1 MKQNLFKTTFAILL
15 LVCSAIYSNNYCM
28 AEFNINMEKT
38 MQEHEQKKE
47 NRISLVQDI
56 VQRKDS
62 SVYRP
67 IQIIRDGNNYGLT
80 ETSIDKKL
88 QFLLEPQ
95 YQDIQPLNEYD
106 VFGQVGC
113 NYFKVMKNN
122 KWGIYSLDK
131 NAFISNFEY
140 DKIENILKYH
150 SHWYKLK
157 VKVNKNNKWAILT
170 NENISDFIYDDILK
184 IDYYNDDILKV
195 RINNK
200 WGLYSCGDY
209 FASNYEY
216 KEISEIIY
224 DDIVYE
230 KSEQIGINDYEIH
243 QLRGLKN
250 GSWVIL
256 NKTKY
261 VHKTAGS
268 KVFDKLFGNFLRDF
282 GK

>member
-15 LVCSAIYSNNYCM
+15 VVCSAIYSNNYCM
-28 AEFNINMEKT
+28 AEFNINMEKP
-38 MQEHEQKKE
+38 MQENKQKKE
-47 NRISLVQDI
+47 NRISSVRYI
-56 VQRKDS
+56 VQKKGP

-67 IQIIRDGNNYGLT
+67 IDIISDGNNYGLI
-80 ETSIDKKL
+80 ETLIDKKL
-88 QFLLEPQ
+88 LFLLEPQ

-106 VFGQVGC
+106 VSAHVGC

-140 DKIENILKYH
+140 DKIENILEYPEY
-150 SHWYKLK
+150 WYKLI

-184 IDYYNDDILKV
+184 TGYDEEILKV

-209 FASNYEY
+209 SASNYKC

-230 KSEQIGINDYEIH
+230 RSEQTSINDYVIH

-256 NKTKY
+256 YKTKY
-261 VHKTAGS
+261 VRKTAGS

>member
-15 LVCSAIYSNNYCM
+15 VVCSAIYSNNYCM
-28 AEFNINMEKT
+28 AEFNINREKP
-38 MQEHEQKKE
+38 MQENKQKKE
-47 NRISLVQDI
+47 NRISSVRYI
-56 VQRKDS
+56 VQKKGP

-67 IQIIRDGNNYGLT
+67 IDIISDGNNYGLI
-80 ETSIDKKL
+80 ETLIDKKL
-88 QFLLEPQ
+88 LFLLEPQ
-95 YQDIQPLNEYD
+95 YQDIQPLNEYG
-106 VFGQVGC
+106 VSAHVGC

-140 DKIENILKYH
+140 DKIENILEYPEY
-150 SHWYKLK
+150 WYKLI

-184 IDYYNDDILKV
+184 TGYDEEILKV

-209 FASNYEY
+209 SASNYKC

-230 KSEQIGINDYEIH
+230 KSEQISINDYVIH

-256 NKTKY
+256 YKTKY
-261 VHKTAGS
+261 VRKTAGS
-268 KVFDKLFGNFLRDF
+268 KVFDKLFGNSLRDF